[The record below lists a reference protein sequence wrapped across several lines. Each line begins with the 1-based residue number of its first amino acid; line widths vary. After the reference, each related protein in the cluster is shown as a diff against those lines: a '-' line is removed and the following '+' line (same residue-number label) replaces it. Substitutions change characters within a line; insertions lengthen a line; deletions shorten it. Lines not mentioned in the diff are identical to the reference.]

1 MENYVIL
8 SPHDADTFAQRLS
21 DLKEQTTRFLSD
33 EHQAERR
40 LQYTKI
46 FLSDAQNQYQQLIE
60 SDLYQQLLS
69 SSAITI
75 VEQPPL
81 SGAKIELLL
90 KTTAD
95 SSHHIFQSLRLSEA
109 ETHATN
115 SYMQTVMLFEKYI
128 KMIAGTGMDLPTH
141 LVRTWIYVSDIDVNY
156 AGVVK
161 ARNDIFR
168 RYGLTAETHFIA
180 STGIGGRTSER
191 YASVAIDFLTMP
203 EIKEEDKLYLKALDH
218 LNPTHEY
225 GVAFERG
232 TRVTLPD
239 NYQYFISGTA
249 SIDKFGHV
257 VYLGDVRR
265 QTERLLEN
273 IDALLHDGEA
283 SLEDVRYFIV
293 YLRDLSDYP
302 FVNQYM
308 QERFP
313 DKPTVIVEAKV
324 CRPQWLIEMECVASR
339 KRA

>member
-8 SPHDADTFAQRLS
+8 TPNDAETFAQRLS
-21 DLKEQTTRFLSD
+21 DLKDQTTRFLSD
-33 EHQAERR
+33 ELQADRR

-60 SDLYQQLLS
+60 SDLYQQILS
-69 SSAITI
+69 SKAVTI

-81 SGAKIELLL
+81 SGAKVQLLV
-90 KTTAD
+90 KTSAD
-95 SSHHIFQSLRLSEA
+95 TSHHIFQCMRLTEA
-109 ETHATN
+109 ETRAAN
-115 SYMQTVMLFEKYI
+115 SYMQTVMLFDKYI
-128 KMIAGTGMDLPTH
+128 KMIEGTGLDLPTH
-141 LVRTWIYVSDIDVNY
+141 LVRTWIYVADIDVNY
-156 AGVVK
+156 DGVVK
-161 ARNDIFR
+161 ARNDIFC
-168 RYGLTAETHFIA
+168 RYGLTAETHYIA
-180 STGIGGRTSER
+180 STGIGGRSATR
-191 YASVAIDFLTMP
+191 HASVAIDFLTMP
-203 EIKEEDKLYLKALDH
+203 EIKEQDKLYLKALDH

-239 NYQYFISGTA
+239 SYQYFISGTA

-283 SLEDVRYFIV
+283 SLDDVCYFIV

-302 FVNQYM
+302 FVARYM
-308 QERFP
+308 QQRFP

>member
-8 SPHDADTFAQRLS
+8 TPNDAETFAQRLS
-21 DLKEQTTRFLSD
+21 DLKDQTTRFLTD
-33 EHQAERR
+33 ELQAERR

-60 SDLYQQLLS
+60 SDLYQQFLS
-69 SSAITI
+69 KAALTI

-81 SGAKIELLL
+81 SGAKVQLLV
-90 KTTAD
+90 KTAAD
-95 SSHHIFQSLRLSEA
+95 TTHHIFQSMRLTEA
-109 ETHATN
+109 ETRAAN

-128 KMIAGTGMDLPTH
+128 KTLEGTGLDLPTH
-141 LVRTWIYVSDIDVNY
+141 LVRTWIYVADIDVNY
-156 AGVVK
+156 EGVVK

-168 RYGLTAETHFIA
+168 RYGLTAETHYIA
-180 STGIGGRTSER
+180 STGIGGRSATR
-191 YASVAIDFLTMP
+191 HASVAIDFLTMP
-203 EIKEEDKLYLKALDH
+203 EIKEQDKLYLKALEH

-239 NYQYFISGTA
+239 SYQYFISGTA
-249 SIDKFGHV
+249 SIDKYGHV

-302 FVNQYM
+302 FVTRYM
-308 QERFP
+308 QQRFP
-313 DKPTVIVEAKV
+313 DTPTVIVEAKV